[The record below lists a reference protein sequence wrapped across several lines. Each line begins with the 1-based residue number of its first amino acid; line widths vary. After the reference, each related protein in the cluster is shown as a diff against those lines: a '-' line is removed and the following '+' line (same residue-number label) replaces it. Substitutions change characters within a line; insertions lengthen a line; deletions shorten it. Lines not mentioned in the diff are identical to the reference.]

1 MSVGWLVGWS
11 VSKFGQPVFRRWMDS
26 EATDDAD
33 LGGWGLENSGNL
45 DASEDDV
52 NRRHRPTLI

>member
-1 MSVGWLVGWS
+1 MG
-11 VSKFGQPVFRRWMDS
+11 S
-26 EATDDAD
+26 EAADDAD

-45 DASEDDV
+45 DASEDDDDGDV